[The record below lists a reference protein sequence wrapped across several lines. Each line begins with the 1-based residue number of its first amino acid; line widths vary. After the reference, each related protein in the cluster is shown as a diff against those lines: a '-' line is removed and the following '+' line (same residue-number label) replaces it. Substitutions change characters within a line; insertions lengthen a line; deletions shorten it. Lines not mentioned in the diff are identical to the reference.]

1 MHIKLD
7 RKTGVNSDTHSYI
20 KCPLFSNLYCAT
32 SIYTAGCIYFN
43 IMRKFALLK

>member
-7 RKTGVNSDTHSYI
+7 RKTGINTYTYI
-20 KCPLFSNLYCAT
+20 KCPLFSNMYYAT